1 MLPSPDSPLRGI
13 LLILAATTIFST
25 ADTIAKFLTAE
36 LAAVQINWTR
46 YLVSSVMALAI
57 SLRSPGH
64 PFRAVHP
71 KIQLVRGLCVTCS
84 SLLFVL
90 AISVIPLAEAASIG
104 FAAPLVV
111 TILSIPLLGEV
122 VGIRRWTAVA
132 AGLLGVLIVLRPGF
146 GTFQLQ
152 SLLALGGACTWA
164 LALVLT
170 RKMAGTMERG
180 ATTMLWSS
188 LTGLAIL
195 STMLPFHFRAPSF
208 GTMALLLLMSVLG
221 SAGQWLVILAHRHA
235 PASTLAPIFYI
246 QLLWTTLGG
255 YLVFAAIPDRW
266 TILGASIIICSGL
279 YTAHRERVRAR
290 ERRRDASKGR

>member
-1 MLPSPDSPLRGI
+1 MPPNIDSPLRGI
-13 LLILAATTIFST
+13 VMILAATTIFSI

-46 YLVSSVMALAI
+46 YLVSTCMALAI

-64 PFRAVHP
+64 PIRAVHP
-71 KIQLVRGLCVTCS
+71 KTQLVRGLCVTCS

-104 FAAPLVV
+104 FVAPLVV

-122 VGIRRWTAVA
+122 VGIRRWAAVA
-132 AGLLGVLIVLRPGF
+132 AGLLGVLIVLRPGS
-146 GTFQLQ
+146 GAFQVQALFA
-152 SLLALGGACTWA
+152 LAGACTWS

-188 LTGLAIL
+188 LVGFAIL
-195 STMLPFHFRAPSF
+195 SLLLPFHFRVPGL
-208 GTMALLLLMSVLG
+208 GTLALLLAMSLLG
-221 SAGQWLVILAHRHA
+221 SAGQWLVIMAHRHA

-255 YLVFAAIPDRW
+255 YLVFAAVPDGW
-266 TILGASIIICSGL
+266 TILGAGIIIASGL
-279 YTAHRERVRAR
+279 YTAHRERVRAK
-290 ERRRDASKGR
+290 ERRMREQAA